1 LIPPEERLAHLA
13 SRYSGYLLYD
23 YKSTNTDANA
33 LFFLV
38 FFSLLASLASSGI
51 SELIPRAQK
60 VTIRSDSN
68 VFGMH
73 PFYIPMGPTVSTARP
88 STARPFCLFE
98 SMHPSFFK

>member
-1 LIPPEERLAHLA
+1 MEKGKWEDEEGDR
-13 SRYSGYLLYD
+13 RYSVYLLYD

-51 SELIPRAQK
+51 SELIPRTQK

-88 STARPFCLFE
+88 FCLFE
-98 SMHPSFFK
+98 SMRPSFLK